1 MKSSSRPRTYKLSS
15 RGCLKAMVYVLA
27 SAGIMALL
35 VVAGVIILQVIVLT
49 TPGRNQ
55 DIGSLGDLPSQDITL
70 TTADGLHL
78 SGWYVPGPRPEAIIL
93 VHGIHANRAYLLPQ
107 AFLLA
112 QAGYPL
118 LLLDL
123 RGHGRSEGREV
134 TYGYREALDV
144 EAAVDY
150 LAARPEIKHIGALGH
165 SLGGAALVRAAAT
178 DPRLEALVI
187 QSSFSSLAR
196 VVDDSFNTFVLLPKW
211 PFAPLVIT
219 LAELKTGVSLDQVD
233 SARDLA
239 AMPPRPVLFIHSADD
254 GLFPIHHAQQ
264 MYDAARNPKEFY
276 FVSGLGHVNPIS
288 GREAEYSA
296 RVLKFFETAFAR

>member
-1 MKSSSRPRTYKLSS
+1 M
-15 RGCLKAMVYVLA
+15 AYVLA
-27 SAGIMALL
+27 SAAVTVLL
-35 VVAGVIILQVIVLT
+35 VVGGVIILQVIILT

-55 DIGSLGDLPSQDITL
+55 DIGSLGDLPYQDITL

-78 SGWYVPGPRPEAIIL
+78 SGWYVSGTRPEAIIL

-107 AFLLA
+107 AFVLA
-112 QAGYPL
+112 QAGYSL

-123 RGHGRSEGREV
+123 RGHGRSEGHEV

-144 EAAVDY
+144 AAAVDY

-165 SLGGAALVRAAAT
+165 SLGGAALVRAGTT

-187 QSSFSSLAR
+187 QSSFSSLTR
-196 VVDDSFNTFVLLPKW
+196 VVDDSFNKFVLLPKW
-211 PFAPLVIT
+211 PFAPLVIV

-276 FVSGLGHVNPIS
+276 FVSGLGHINPIS
-288 GREAEYSA
+288 GHEAEYSE
-296 RVLKFFETAFAR
+296 RVLKFFKTAFAR

>member
-1 MKSSSRPRTYKLSS
+1 M
-15 RGCLKAMVYVLA
+15 AYVLA
-27 SAGIMALL
+27 SAAVTVLL
-35 VVAGVIILQVIVLT
+35 VAGGVIILQVIILT

-55 DIGSLGDLPSQDITL
+55 DIGSLGNLPYQEITL
-70 TTADGLHL
+70 ITADGLHL

-107 AFLLA
+107 AFMLA
-112 QAGYPL
+112 QAGYSL

-123 RGHGRSEGREV
+123 RGHGRSEGHEV

-144 EAAVDY
+144 EAAADY

-165 SLGGAALVRAAAT
+165 SLGGAALVRAAAA

-187 QSSFSSLAR
+187 QSSFSSLTR
-196 VVDDSFNTFVLLPKW
+196 VVDDSFNKFVLLPKW
-211 PFAPLVIT
+211 PFAPLVIV

-239 AMPPRPVLFIHSADD
+239 TMPPRPVLFIHSADD

-288 GREAEYSA
+288 SHEAEYTE